1 MRPLKV
7 TRMNL
12 RSKEGLTAFLEGNAG
27 NVAFLRFEVEG
38 LKQGPL
44 SDWDI
49 AVRDSPQASLSCEEV
64 FGASWLRIPRQ
75 YVVQH
80 YYEWGQV
87 DLLPSFQWNGFEYLD
102 QGKFWEGV
110 STSSDGVPRP
120 TLGHDAFIS
129 WMTGLLWGGRFSQ
142 RYTDFI
148 KAGACKDEFPFRE
161 SLEDAFGTKLAV
173 KLYHLAVEGR
183 AEEAVQIVP
192 KMRTFL
198 RLKKLRNQPIKALS
212 LVMKHWSCELKFH
225 SKTPFPWIGILGP
238 DGSGKS
244 TVIDGLS
251 EKLKL
256 SRIGIR
262 SIHWLP
268 QLSKNTVLSEVVV
281 TDPHGSPPKSP
292 FPSVLQL
299 GKIVLF
305 WWIALLKDLIH
316 LRAKKALVLSD
327 RFYPDLLADPRR
339 YRYGASTKLAE
350 LAFKFIPKPD
360 RIIVLHTDAETILK
374 RKQEVAPEE
383 LVRQLAVY
391 KSIAEKW
398 GDKAALVDCGQ
409 DPESVVQEVVE
420 VVLKSLAE
428 RTR

>member
-1 MRPLKV
+1 
-7 TRMNL
+7 MNL
-12 RSKEGLTAFLEGNAG
+12 RTKEGVAAFLESNVG

-49 AVRDSPQASLSCEEV
+49 TVRDSPQALLSCEEV

-110 STSSDGVPRP
+110 ATSPDGVPRP
-120 TLGHDAFIS
+120 ALGHDAFIT
-129 WMTGLLWGGRFSQ
+129 WMTGLLWGGRFNP

-148 KAGACKDEFPFRE
+148 KAGARRDEAIFRE
-161 SLEDAFGTKLAV
+161 SLEDAFGAELAA
-173 KLYHLAVEGR
+173 KLYDLAAEGR
-183 AEEAVQIVP
+183 AEEAVQMVSQ
-192 KMRTFL
+192 MRTS
-198 RLKKLRNQPIKALS
+198 LS
-212 LVMKHWSCELKFH
+212 LRRLGKQPLQSVLSVMKHWACELKFH
-225 SKTPFPWIGILGP
+225 LKTPFPWIGILGP

-281 TDPHGSPPKSP
+281 TDPHASPPKSP
-292 FPSVLQL
+292 FFSVLQL

-305 WWIALLKDLIH
+305 WWIGLLKDQIH

-339 YRYGASTKLAE
+339 YRYGASTKWAE
-350 LAFKFIPKPD
+350 WAFKLIPKPD
-360 RIIVLHTDAETILK
+360 RVIVLYSSAETILK
-374 RKQEVAPEE
+374 RKQEVTPEE
-383 LVRQLAVY
+383 LVRQLAAY
-391 KSIAEKW
+391 KSIAKNW
-398 GDKAALVDCGQ
+398 GARALMVDCGQ
-409 DPESVVQEVVE
+409 DPESVVGDVVE
-420 VVLKSLAE
+420 VILEALAE